1 MELTARL
8 NDAKYSAFR
17 WRHELSIPKKLALA
31 LVMVAVTALL
41 AQLKFPLPWSPV
53 PITGQTLGVLL
64 AGVLLGQWWGG
75 ISMGLYAVLGVVGL
89 PLFAGW
95 SHGLSVLAGPTGGYL
110 IGFVLA
116 SLFLGHFSDKYVRS
130 RSFLVMLG
138 LMLFANFVL
147 IYIPGLVQLNRWLV
161 TVKGQSVGL
170 VQLLTMGLIPF
181 LPGDITKA
189 VAAAGIARG
198 ITPKQAFNGE
208 VDKDKWA
215 NWRIP

>member
-8 NDAKYSAFR
+8 NDAKYAAFR

-95 SHGLSVLAGPTGGYL
+95 SHGLGIIAGPTGGY
-110 IGFVLA
+110 IVGFILA

-130 RSFLVMLG
+130 RSFFVMLG
-138 LMLFANFVL
+138 LMLFANFIL

-161 TVKGQSVGL
+161 LVKGQSVSL
-170 VQLLTMGLIPF
+170 TQLLTMGLIPF
-181 LPGDITKA
+181 LAGDITKA
-189 VAAAGIARG
+189 VTAAAIARG
-198 ITPKQAFNGE
+198 ITPKRAFNGE
-208 VDKDKWA
+208 VDKGKWA

>member
-1 MELTARL
+1 MELAARV
-8 NDAKYSAFR
+8 NDAKYAAFR
-17 WRHELSIPKKLALA
+17 WRYELSIPKKLALA

-41 AQLKFPLPWSPV
+41 AQLKFKLSWSPV

-64 AGVLLGQWWGG
+64 VGVLLGRWWGG
-75 ISMGLYAVLGVVGL
+75 ISMGLYAVLGAAGL

-95 SHGLSVLAGPTGGYL
+95 SRGVAVLAGPTGGY
-110 IGFVLA
+110 IVGFVLA
-116 SLFLGHFSDKYVRS
+116 SLFVGHFSDKYVRS
-130 RSFLVMLG
+130 RSFLIMLG

-147 IYIPGLVQLNRWLV
+147 IYVPGLIQLNRWLV
-161 TVKGQSVGL
+161 AVKGQSVSL

-189 VAAAGIARG
+189 VTAALVARG
-198 ITPKQAFNGE
+198 VTPKQAFNGE

-215 NWRIP
+215 SWRVP